1 MASLILF
8 CDICISVET
17 GYTGYAMEIR
27 SVEEARLCS
36 EARPK
41 RALAREFFG
50 VEFSTSTSELN

>member
-50 VEFSTSTSELN
+50 VEFSLP